1 MIKSSVNK
9 VRFFLLLTSCFLLLN
24 FVLSAEKAYAH
35 KVQMFTHVEGDT
47 VFLEGYFPD
56 GKKTINSEVT
66 VFDNRSGEELL
77 KGETDNEGKF
87 SFNAPRKTD
96 LRIALNASLGHKTEY
111 ILHGSELSD
120 TAGGKSVKKA
130 NADKVEKEKKE
141 AGHAVAVS
149 QSDILA
155 DTPADASDVQLAVE
169 RGVEKGVTP
178 LMRGFAECKEHV
190 FYSEIIGG
198 IGYIFGVLGIV
209 LYFQSRKKK

>member
-1 MIKSSVNK
+1 MIKSSGIK
-9 VRFFLLLTSCFLLLN
+9 VRFFLLLTSSFLLLAIFSFIHVGN
-24 FVLSAEKAYAH
+24 AHAH

-66 VFDNRSGEELL
+66 VFDNKSGEELL
-77 KGETDNEGKF
+77 KGKTDNEGKF

-120 TAGGKSVKKA
+120 IAEGKADKKA
-130 NADKVEKEKKE
+130 SADKVKKE
-141 AGHAVAVS
+141 NKGTGTAADT
-149 QSDILA
+149 SDI
-155 DTPADASDVQLAVE
+155 QLAVE

-190 FYSEIIGG
+190 LYSEIIGG

>member
-9 VRFFLLLTSCFLLLN
+9 VRFFLLLTSCFLLLA
-24 FVLSAEKAYAH
+24 FFSFIHAEKAHAH

-56 GKKTINSEVT
+56 GKKTINSEV
-66 VFDNRSGEELL
+66 VVYDNKSGEELL
-77 KGETDNEGKF
+77 KGKTDNEGKF
-87 SFNAPRKTD
+87 SFKTPRKTD
-96 LRIALNASLGHKTEY
+96 LKIALNASLGHKTEY
-111 ILHGSELSD
+111 VLRGSELSD
-120 TAGGKSVKKA
+120 TAEGKAEKKAGSDKVKKE
-130 NADKVEKEKKE
+130 NKET
-141 AGHAVAVS
+141 GHAVAVS

-155 DTPADASDVQLAVE
+155 ATSDIQLAVE

-190 FYSEIIGG
+190 LYSEIIGG

>member
-1 MIKSSVNK
+1 MIKSGRVNLGC
-9 VRFFLLLTSCFLLLN
+9 FLFLTSCFLLLN
-24 FVLSAEKAYAH
+24 VVLSAEKVYAH

-66 VFDNRSGEELL
+66 VFDNKSGEELL
-77 KGETDNEGKF
+77 RGETDNEGKF
-87 SFNAPRKTD
+87 SFKTPKKAD
-96 LRIALNASLGHKTEY
+96 LKIALNASLGHKTEY
-111 ILHGSELSD
+111 VLRGSELSD
-120 TAGGKSVKKA
+120 TAGVKADKKA
-130 NADKVEKEKKE
+130 SADKVKKE
-141 AGHAVAVS
+141 NKGTGTAVNTSADT
-149 QSDILA
+149 SDI
-155 DTPADASDVQLAVE
+155 QLAVE

-190 FYSEIIGG
+190 LYSEIIGG